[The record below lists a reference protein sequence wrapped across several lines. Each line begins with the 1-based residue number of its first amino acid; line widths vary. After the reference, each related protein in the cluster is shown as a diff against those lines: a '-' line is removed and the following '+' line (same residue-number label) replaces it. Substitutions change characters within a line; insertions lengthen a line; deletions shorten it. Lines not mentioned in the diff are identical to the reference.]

1 MKKLFYSLLLL
12 FLIPHAVNAAGE
24 PNVAT
29 LDAVA
34 EDNGSIILYSG
45 TTVNSAHAVMCKL
58 LDGDDEIDMLSVE
71 VENEGTNGTFA
82 GSFIAPETG
91 DYTVSC
97 ANYEGGTIVTADVT
111 VESLTKVTVTFDT
124 GDNENNLQVQV
135 NLGEVVARPNPD
147 PTKEGKE
154 FAGWYED
161 STYTRQFDFSTRITA
176 NATIYAK
183 WDDAEEPVATSQVQV
198 IFFGEGGTYQVDF
211 AANDDINTE
220 PLGEPV
226 NSSHR
231 YFVNEGDEV
240 TLTAIPTNGYHL
252 KGWYNTHETNGN
264 EWVIDEL
271 LSSEPTYQFTP
282 VDYANIQLVFEEDV
296 EEPSEYTVTFNT
308 LGGTEIS
315 PVNVEAGQKVSR
327 PTPDPTKGNEIFG
340 GWYEDETCTKEFD
353 FNTPITANT
362 TLYAKWTKEIFIVT
376 FNTNGGNNIAAVEV
390 EDGEKVIEPK
400 EPTKDNYVFAG
411 WYEDEELEHE
421 YDFNNPITTNTT
433 IYAKWNKEYN
443 LEDDNNNEISFIDEP
458 NQTLRLEITDFLELS
473 DEELEEVQLNREAIE
488 ALMEVLTEASKKFGK
503 LITVLDISVLDNNDE
518 PIEVGK
524 ANIKLALTDK
534 MNGYKSYKLVY
545 IDTDDD
551 DNFIL
556 NDAYPLKLQG
566 EQLTGK
572 LDHLSAYVL
581 VGSNEE
587 ETTTNNTNNSTTS
600 PKTFDNIMTWFIVL
614 IISMI
619 GLVLGTIKTKK
630 IKK

>member
-1 MKKLFYSLLLL
+1 MKKLFYSLLIL
-12 FLIPHAVNAAGE
+12 FLIPLTVNAAGE
-24 PNVAT
+24 PNVDT
-29 LDAVA
+29 LDAIA

-111 VESLTKVTVTFDT
+111 VETVTKVTVTFDT
-124 GDNENNLQVQV
+124 GEGDNNPTVQV
-135 NLGEVVARPNPD
+135 GLGQVVARPDPD
-147 PTKEGKE
+147 PTKEGKT

-161 STYTRQFDFSTRITA
+161 STYTRQFDFTTRITA
-176 NATIYAK
+176 AATIYAK

-211 AANDDINTE
+211 AANDDINDE

-240 TLTAIPTNGYHL
+240 TLTAIPANGYHL

-264 EWVIDEL
+264 EWVLDNK
-271 LSSEPTYQFTP
+271 LSQETTYKFTP

-308 LGGTEIS
+308 LGGTEIT
-315 PVNVEAGQKVSR
+315 PVNVEAGQKVSK
-327 PTPDPTKGNEIFG
+327 PTPDPTNGNQIFG
-340 GWYEDETCTKEFD
+340 GWYEDETCTREFD

-362 TLYAKWTKEIFIVT
+362 TLYAKWSKEKFTVT
-376 FNTNGGNNIAAVEV
+376 FNTNGGNSIEAVEV
-390 EDGEKVIEPK
+390 EDGDKVKEPQD
-400 EPTKDNYVFAG
+400 PTKDNFVFGG
-411 WYEDEELEHE
+411 WYEEEELEHE
-421 YDFNNPITTNTT
+421 FDFNNPITNNTT
-433 IYAKWNKEYN
+433 IYAKWDEIYN
-443 LEDDNNNEISFIDEP
+443 LEDDNNNEITFASEP
-458 NQTLRLEITDFLELS
+458 DQTNLHLEITDFLELS
-473 DEELEEVQLNREAIE
+473 DEELEEAQLDRETIE
-488 ALMEVLTEASKKFGK
+488 ALVETLTEAAKKFGTF
-503 LITVLDISVLDNNDE
+503 ITVLDISVLDNNNE
-518 PIEVGK
+518 PIEVGE

-534 MNGYKSYKLVY
+534 MNGFKSYKLVY

-551 DNFIL
+551 DNFVL
-556 NDAYPLKLQG
+556 NEAYKLKLQG
-566 EQLTGK
+566 EQLTGR

-587 ETTTNNTNNSTTS
+587 ETTTNSNTASS

-614 IISMI
+614 VISMI
-619 GLVLGTIKTKK
+619 GLTIGTLKVKK